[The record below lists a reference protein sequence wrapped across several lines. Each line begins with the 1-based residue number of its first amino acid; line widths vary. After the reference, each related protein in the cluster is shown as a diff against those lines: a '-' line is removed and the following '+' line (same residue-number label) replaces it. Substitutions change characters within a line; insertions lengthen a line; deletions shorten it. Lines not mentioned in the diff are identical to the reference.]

1 MADGL
6 LILLVLLNVYVVG
19 LILLHRAGKLR
30 GPGLELAGPLLLVKT
45 EHGKQLIDRVSRP
58 KRFWKAYGDIGVVL
72 TWIAGVLVIAVLLL
86 NIYLLI
92 TQPAVA
98 KRAVT
103 PPETLLVIPGVN
115 PIIPIWYGIFAL
127 AIALIVHEGAHG
139 VLARAHGIKVKS
151 LGLLMLVVPIG
162 AFVEP
167 DDAELERAPT
177 RAKNR
182 VFAAGV
188 MTNLVV
194 AFLTVLCVTGMW
206 GAAQPAAHGMGV
218 TSIVPMGNGQGAE
231 AAGLQPGSVMT
242 AIDGVPIYT
251 FDDFNTTLNQHHA
264 LDTVQ
269 VTVWRDG
276 ATSTKSVQLAD
287 KYLYY
292 QQHDRASNNEDYR
305 GKGFMGVSTLP
316 GPVIQSLRDAQA
328 DPLRNGLLGFL
339 FFISLPLQGFP
350 LQSLSPLP
358 QSFEHFYAVQGAL
371 GALPLPLFWMLV
383 NAFYWIFWLN
393 LMVGT
398 FNALPL
404 GFLDGGQMFKA
415 SVKGVLRRRA
425 GISRD
430 RLVVEKPELSKQVIV
445 RGVDTATQVKLDRV
459 DKLVRRTT
467 LTVGLVI
474 VGLILVPIIG
484 PRLL

>member
-19 LILLHRAGKLR
+19 LLLLHRAGRLR
-30 GPGLELAGPLLLVKT
+30 GPTLEMAGPFLMLKT
-45 EHGKQLIDRVSRP
+45 EHGKRIIDRVSRP
-58 KRFWKAYGDIGVVL
+58 RTFWKAYGDLGVVL
-72 TWIAGVLVIAVLLL
+72 TWVSAVLVIGVLLL
-86 NIYLLI
+86 NIYLLA
-92 TQPAVA
+92 TRPALA
-98 KRAVT
+98 KSAVT

-127 AIALIVHEGAHG
+127 AVALIVHEGAHG
-139 VLARAHGIKVKS
+139 VLARAHDIKVKS
-151 LGLLMLVVPIG
+151 LGLLFFVVPIG

-167 DDAELERAPT
+167 DDAELERSRT

-194 AFLTVLCVTGMW
+194 AGITVLCVTSMW
-206 GAAQPAAHGMGV
+206 GSVEPSARGLGV
-218 TSIVPMGNGQGAE
+218 ASIVPLGNGQGAE
-231 AAGLQPGSVMT
+231 GAGIVPGSVIT
-242 AIDGVPIYT
+242 AIDGVPLYT
-251 FDDFNTTLNQHHA
+251 FDDFNATLGAHHA
-264 LDTVQ
+264 LDTLR
-269 VTVWRDG
+269 VTVSYDG
-276 ATSTKSVQLAD
+276 ASTTKDVQLAD

-292 QQHDRASNNEDYR
+292 QQHDPAHNDESFR
-305 GKGFMGVSTLP
+305 GKGFLGVSTLP
-316 GPVIQSLRDAQA
+316 GPLVQSTRDLQA
-328 DPLRNGLLGFL
+328 APLSGGIAGVL
-339 FFISLPLQGFP
+339 FFISLPIQGFP
-350 LQSLSPLP
+350 AQTLSPLP
-358 QSFEHFYAVQGAL
+358 QAFEHFYAVHGAL
-371 GALPLPLFWMLV
+371 GSLPTPLFWVLL
-383 NAFYWIFWLN
+383 NALYWVFWLN

-425 GISRD
+425 GIARD
-430 RLVVEKPELSKQVIV
+430 KLVVEKPELSKQVVV
-445 RGVDTATQVKLDRV
+445 RGVDSATQAKLDHV

-467 LTVGLVI
+467 VTVGLVI